1 MARRLATEYVKASI
15 QLTEAQLTR
24 FLQSLALQCTVWR
37 VKVLENGNQEVV
49 LEDGQGDEITFLFEK
64 QGNRYVCVTS
74 CRLVHPKLTQVM
86 HKLVATF
93 RGEAVVNRIF
103 YGFTM
108 TYYYEDGAVRKIVEH
123 KQGQSRVV
131 FEHKDTVRSLQ
142 KLYSND
148 SVELRIATVQ
158 SHINVLLD
166 ERNRSRKPETLH
178 HIDSELSRMAHQL
191 FMLEA

>member
-1 MARRLATEYVKASI
+1 MARRLATEYVKASL

-24 FLQSLALQCTVWR
+24 FVQSLAKQSIVGR

-49 LEDGQGDEITFLFEK
+49 LEDGQGDEIIFLFEK

-103 YGFTM
+103 AGFTI
-108 TYYYEDGAVRKIVEH
+108 TYYYADGAVRKIVEQ
-123 KQGQSRVV
+123 KEEPRVI
-131 FEHKDTVRSLQ
+131 FEHKDTVQDLHNMYR
-142 KLYSND
+142 NEH
-148 SVELRIATVQ
+148 VEIRIA
-158 SHINVLLD
+158 SIKERINNLLD
-166 ERNRSRKPETLH
+166 KRNRS
-178 HIDSELSRMAHQL
+178 LSADEVQAVDQQLTALAKQL
-191 FMLEA
+191 FILEA

>member
-1 MARRLATEYVKASI
+1 MARRLATEYVKASL

-24 FLQSLALQCTVWR
+24 FLQSLALHSVG
-37 VKVLENGNQEVV
+37 VKVLDNGNQEVV

-103 YGFTM
+103 AGFTM
-108 TYYYEDGAVRKIVEH
+108 TYYYEDGAVRKIEERKH
-123 KQGQSRVV
+123 QESRIIY
-131 FEHKDTVRSLQ
+131 EHKDTVRDLQ
-142 KLYSND
+142 KMFQKNGA
-148 SVELRIATVQ
+148 ELRIDSVQ
-158 SHINVLLD
+158 KQVNMLLD
-166 ERNRSRKPETLH
+166 ERNQAHSTELIQ
-178 HIDSELSRMAHQL
+178 HIDAQLSRLAHQL
-191 FMLEA
+191 FILEA

>member
-1 MARRLATEYVKASI
+1 MARRLATEYVKASL

-24 FLQSLALQCTVWR
+24 FVQSLAKQSIVGR

-49 LEDGQGDEITFLFEK
+49 LEDGQGDEIIFLFEK

-103 YGFTM
+103 AGFTI
-108 TYYYEDGAVRKIVEH
+108 TYYYADGAVRKIVEQ
-123 KQGQSRVV
+123 KEEPRVI
-131 FEHKDTVRSLQ
+131 FEHKDTVQDLHNMYR
-142 KLYSND
+142 NEH
-148 SVELRIATVQ
+148 VEIRIA
-158 SHINVLLD
+158 SIKERINSLLD
-166 ERNRSRKPETLH
+166 KRNQS
-178 HIDSELSRMAHQL
+178 LSADEVQAVDQQLTALAKQL
-191 FMLEA
+191 FILEA

>member
-1 MARRLATEYVKASI
+1 MARRLATEYVKASL

-24 FLQSLALQCTVWR
+24 FVQSLAKQSIVGR

-49 LEDGQGDEITFLFEK
+49 LEDGQGDEIIFLFEK

-103 YGFTM
+103 AGFTI
-108 TYYYEDGAVRKIVEH
+108 TYYYADGAVRKIVEQ
-123 KQGQSRVV
+123 KEEPRVI
-131 FEHKDTVRSLQ
+131 FEHKDTVQDLHNMYRNE
-142 KLYSND
+142 Y
-148 SVELRIATVQ
+148 VEIRIA
-158 SHINVLLD
+158 SIKERINNLLD
-166 ERNRSRKPETLH
+166 KRNRS
-178 HIDSELSRMAHQL
+178 LSADEVQAVDQQLAALAKQL
-191 FMLEA
+191 FILEA

>member
-1 MARRLATEYVKASI
+1 MARRLATEYVKASL

-24 FLQSLALQCTVWR
+24 FVQSLAKQSIVGR

-49 LEDGQGDEITFLFEK
+49 LEDGQGDEIIFLFEK

-103 YGFTM
+103 AGFTI
-108 TYYYEDGAVRKIVEH
+108 TYYYADGAVRKIVEQ
-123 KQGQSRVV
+123 KEEPRVI
-131 FEHKDTVRSLQ
+131 FEHKDTVQDLHNMYR
-142 KLYSND
+142 NEH
-148 SVELRIATVQ
+148 VEIRIA
-158 SHINVLLD
+158 SIKERINNLLD
-166 ERNRSRKPETLH
+166 KRNRS
-178 HIDSELSRMAHQL
+178 LSADEVQAVDQQLAALAKQL
-191 FMLEA
+191 FILEA

>member
-1 MARRLATEYVKASI
+1 MARRLATEYVKASL

-24 FLQSLALQCTVWR
+24 FVQSLAKQSIVGR

-49 LEDGQGDEITFLFEK
+49 LEDGQGDEIIFLFEK

-103 YGFTM
+103 AGFTI
-108 TYYYEDGAVRKIVEH
+108 TYYYADGAVRKIVEQ
-123 KQGQSRVV
+123 KEEPRVI
-131 FEHKDTVRSLQ
+131 FEHKDTVQDLHNMYR
-142 KLYSND
+142 NEH
-148 SVELRIATVQ
+148 VEIQIASIKERI
-158 SHINVLLD
+158 NNLLD
-166 ERNRSRKPETLH
+166 KRNRS
-178 HIDSELSRMAHQL
+178 LSADEVQAVDQQLTALAKQL
-191 FMLEA
+191 FILEA

>member
-1 MARRLATEYVKASI
+1 MARRLATEYVKASL

-24 FLQSLALQCTVWR
+24 FVQSLAKQSIVGR

-49 LEDGQGDEITFLFEK
+49 LEDGQGDEIIFLFEK

-103 YGFTM
+103 AGFTI
-108 TYYYEDGAVRKIVEH
+108 TYYYVDGAVRKIVEQ
-123 KQGQSRVV
+123 KEEPRVI
-131 FEHKDTVRSLQ
+131 FEHKDTVLDLQ
-142 KLYSND
+142 NMYRND
-148 SVELRIATVQ
+148 RVEIRIA
-158 SHINVLLD
+158 SIKERINSLLD
-166 ERNRSRKPETLH
+166 KRNHSLSADEIQAVDH
-178 HIDSELSRMAHQL
+178 ELAEMAKQL
-191 FMLEA
+191 FILEA

>member
-1 MARRLATEYVKASI
+1 MARRLATEYVKASL

-24 FLQSLALQCTVWR
+24 FVQSLAKQSIVGR

-49 LEDGQGDEITFLFEK
+49 LEDGQGDEIIFLFEK

-103 YGFTM
+103 AGFTI
-108 TYYYEDGAVRKIVEH
+108 TYYYADGAVRKIVEQ
-123 KQGQSRVV
+123 KEEPRVI
-131 FEHKDTVRSLQ
+131 FEHKDTVQDLHNMYR
-142 KLYSND
+142 NEH
-148 SVELRIATVQ
+148 VEMRIA
-158 SHINVLLD
+158 SIKERINNLLD
-166 ERNRSRKPETLH
+166 KRNRS
-178 HIDSELSRMAHQL
+178 LSADEVQAVDQQLAALAKQL
-191 FMLEA
+191 FILEA

>member
-1 MARRLATEYVKASI
+1 MARRLATEYVKASL

-24 FLQSLALQCTVWR
+24 FVQSLAKQSIVGR

-49 LEDGQGDEITFLFEK
+49 LEDGQGDEIIFLFEK

-103 YGFTM
+103 AGFTI
-108 TYYYEDGAVRKIVEH
+108 TYYYADGAVRKIVEQ
-123 KQGQSRVV
+123 KEEPRVI
-131 FEHKDTVRSLQ
+131 FEHKDTVQDLHNMYR
-142 KLYSND
+142 NEH
-148 SVELRIATVQ
+148 VEIRIA
-158 SHINVLLD
+158 SIKERINSLLD
-166 ERNRSRKPETLH
+166 KRNRS
-178 HIDSELSRMAHQL
+178 LSADEVQAVDQQLTALAKQL
-191 FMLEA
+191 FILEA

>member
-1 MARRLATEYVKASI
+1 MARRLATEYVKASL

-24 FLQSLALQCTVWR
+24 FVQSLAKQSIAGR

-49 LEDGQGDEITFLFEK
+49 LEDGQGDEIIFLFEK

-103 YGFTM
+103 AGFTI
-108 TYYYEDGAVRKIVEH
+108 TYYYADGAVRKIVEQ
-123 KQGQSRVV
+123 KEEPRVI
-131 FEHKDTVRSLQ
+131 FEHKDTVLDLQ
-142 KLYSND
+142 NMYRND
-148 SVELRIATVQ
+148 RVEMRIAGIRER
-158 SHINVLLD
+158 INSLLD
-166 ERNRSRKPETLH
+166 KRNHSLSADEVRAVDL
-178 HIDSELSRMAHQL
+178 ELAEMAKQL
-191 FMLEA
+191 FILEA

>member
-1 MARRLATEYVKASI
+1 MARRLATEYVKASL

-24 FLQSLALQCTVWR
+24 FLQSLALHSVG

-103 YGFTM
+103 AGFTM
-108 TYYYEDGAVRKIVEH
+108 TYYYEDGAVHKIEERKQQE
-123 KQGQSRVV
+123 SRIIY
-131 FEHKDTVRSLQ
+131 EHKDTVRDLQKMFQKNGAEQHIDSLQ
-142 KLYSND
+142 KQVN
-148 SVELRIATVQ
+148 R
-158 SHINVLLD
+158 LLD
-166 ERNRSRKPETLH
+166 ERNQAHSTEFIQ
-178 HIDSELSRMAHQL
+178 HIDAQLSRLAHQL
-191 FMLEA
+191 FILEA

>member
-1 MARRLATEYVKASI
+1 MARRLATEYVKASL

-24 FLQSLALQCTVWR
+24 FVQSLAKQSIVGR

-49 LEDGQGDEITFLFEK
+49 LEDGQGDEIIFLFEK

-103 YGFTM
+103 AGFTI
-108 TYYYEDGAVRKIVEH
+108 TYYYADGAVRKIVEQ
-123 KQGQSRVV
+123 KEEPRVI
-131 FEHKDTVRSLQ
+131 FEHKDTVLDLQ
-142 KLYSND
+142 NMYRND
-148 SVELRIATVQ
+148 RVEIRIA
-158 SHINVLLD
+158 SIKERINSLLD
-166 ERNRSRKPETLH
+166 KRNHSLSVDEIQAVDH
-178 HIDSELSRMAHQL
+178 ELAEMAMQL
-191 FMLEA
+191 FILEA

>member
-1 MARRLATEYVKASI
+1 MARRLATEYVKASL

-24 FLQSLALQCTVWR
+24 FVQSLAKQSIVGR

-49 LEDGQGDEITFLFEK
+49 LEDGQGDEIIFLFEK

-103 YGFTM
+103 AGFTI
-108 TYYYEDGAVRKIVEH
+108 TYYYADGAVRKIVEQ
-123 KQGQSRVV
+123 KEEPRVI
-131 FEHKDTVRSLQ
+131 FEHKDTVQDLHHMYR
-142 KLYSND
+142 NEH
-148 SVELRIATVQ
+148 VEIRIA
-158 SHINVLLD
+158 SIKERINNLLD
-166 ERNRSRKPETLH
+166 KRNRS
-178 HIDSELSRMAHQL
+178 LSADEVQAVDQQLAALAKQL
-191 FMLEA
+191 FILEA

>member
-1 MARRLATEYVKASI
+1 MARRLATEYVKASL

-24 FLQSLALQCTVWR
+24 FVQSLAKQSIVGR

-49 LEDGQGDEITFLFEK
+49 LEDGQGDEIIFLFEK

-103 YGFTM
+103 AGFTI
-108 TYYYEDGAVRKIVEH
+108 TYYYVDGAVRKIVEQ
-123 KQGQSRVV
+123 KEEPRVI
-131 FEHKDTVRSLQ
+131 FEHKDTVLDLQ
-142 KLYSND
+142 NMYRND
-148 SVELRIATVQ
+148 RVEIRIA
-158 SHINVLLD
+158 SIKERINSLLD
-166 ERNRSRKPETLH
+166 KRNHNLSAEEIQAVDH
-178 HIDSELSRMAHQL
+178 ELAEMAKQL
-191 FMLEA
+191 FILEA

>member
-1 MARRLATEYVKASI
+1 MARRLATEYVKASL

-24 FLQSLALQCTVWR
+24 FVQSLAKQSIVGR

-49 LEDGQGDEITFLFEK
+49 LEDGQGDEIIFLFEK

-103 YGFTM
+103 AGFTI
-108 TYYYEDGAVRKIVEH
+108 TYYYVDGAVRKIVEQ
-123 KQGQSRVV
+123 KEESRVI
-131 FEHKDTVRSLQ
+131 FEHKDTVLDLQ
-142 KLYSND
+142 NMYRND
-148 SVELRIATVQ
+148 RVEIRIA
-158 SHINVLLD
+158 SIKERINSLLD
-166 ERNRSRKPETLH
+166 KRNHNLSAEEIQAVDH
-178 HIDSELSRMAHQL
+178 ELAEMAKQL
-191 FMLEA
+191 FILEA

>member
-1 MARRLATEYVKASI
+1 MARRLATEYVKASL

-24 FLQSLALQCTVWR
+24 FLQSLALYSVG

-103 YGFTM
+103 SGFTM
-108 TYYYEDGAVRKIVEH
+108 TYYYEDGAVRKIEER
-123 KQGQSRVV
+123 KQQESRIIY
-131 FEHKDTVRSLQ
+131 EHKDTVRDLQ
-142 KLYSND
+142 KMFQKNG
-148 SVELRIATVQ
+148 VELRIDSLQKQV
-158 SHINVLLD
+158 NMLLD
-166 ERNRSRKPETLH
+166 ERNQADSTELLQ
-178 HIDSELSRMAHQL
+178 HIDAHLSRLAHQL
-191 FMLEA
+191 FILEA

>member
-1 MARRLATEYVKASI
+1 MARRLATEYVKASL

-24 FLQSLALQCTVWR
+24 FVQSLAKQSIVGR

-49 LEDGQGDEITFLFEK
+49 LEDGQGDEIIFLFEK

-103 YGFTM
+103 AGFTI
-108 TYYYEDGAVRKIVEH
+108 TYYYVDGAVRKIVEQ
-123 KQGQSRVV
+123 KEEPRVI
-131 FEHKDTVRSLQ
+131 FEHKDTVLDLQ
-142 KLYSND
+142 YMYRND
-148 SVELRIATVQ
+148 RVEIRIA
-158 SHINVLLD
+158 SIKELINSLLD
-166 ERNRSRKPETLH
+166 KRNHSLSAEEIQAVDH
-178 HIDSELSRMAHQL
+178 ELAEMAKQL
-191 FMLEA
+191 FILEA

>member
-1 MARRLATEYVKASI
+1 MARRLATEYVKASL

-24 FLQSLALQCTVWR
+24 FLQSLALHSVG

-103 YGFTM
+103 AGFTM
-108 TYYYEDGAVRKIVEH
+108 TYYYEDGAVHKIEERKQQE
-123 KQGQSRVV
+123 SRIIY
-131 FEHKDTVRSLQ
+131 EHKDSVHNLQKMFQKNSAEQHIDSLQ
-142 KLYSND
+142 KQVNM
-148 SVELRIATVQ
+148 
-158 SHINVLLD
+158 LLD
-166 ERNRSRKPETLH
+166 ERNQAHSTEFIQ
-178 HIDSELSRMAHQL
+178 HIDAQLSRLAHQL
-191 FMLEA
+191 FILEA